1 MKHFAFL
8 IALFFAGQ
16 AFSQGPTCCAKED
29 KATATFAA
37 FADDM
42 AFRNMHP
49 EPKSLNAAEQKGEMV
64 QFDAADGQGSQAYFL
79 SGAKDSK
86 SCLFVIHEWW
96 GLNDQ
101 VKAEADRLHEE
112 LGGEVHVMALD
123 MYDGAVA
130 TTREAAS
137 KLMQGVEGEHARA
150 IIRGAA
156 ASEYL
161 SEGTKIGT
169 IGWCFGGGWSLQA
182 SMELGEQA
190 AGCVM
195 YYGMPE
201 EDEER
206 LGGLTVDVL
215 GIFAAQDG
223 WITPEVVEQFE
234 ERMENVGKNL
244 TYKIF
249 DAKHAFANP
258 TRDVYDDKAATEA
271 NAMALEFLK
280 ERLQ

>member
-1 MKHFAFL
+1 MKYFAFL
-8 IALFFAGQ
+8 ITLFFAGQ
-16 AFSQGPTCCAKED
+16 AFAQGPTCCAKED

-42 AFRNMHP
+42 DFRNMHP
-49 EPKSLNAAEQKGEMV
+49 EPKSMKAHEQKGEMV
-64 QFDAADGQGSQAYFL
+64 QFDAADGQGSQAYNIQGEGE
-79 SGAKDSK
+79 SEY
-86 SCLFVIHEWW
+86 CLFVIHEWW

-101 VKAEADRLHEE
+101 VKAEADRLFEE
-112 LGGEVHVMALD
+112 LGGNVRVMALD

-156 ASEYL
+156 DVL
-161 SEGTKIGT
+161 PEGTKIAT

-206 LGGLTVDVL
+206 LAGLSVDVL
-215 GIFAAQDG
+215 GIFAAKDG
-223 WITPEVVEQFE
+223 WITPEVVAQFE
-234 ERMENVGKNL
+234 ERMENQEKNL

-258 TRDVYDDKAATEA
+258 TRDVYDSKAAKEA